1 MLKIILGPRPNT
13 NTRLRGP
20 LPLALPTRSTEVR
33 SWEVGDLQ
41 TRRARPE
48 RFTALLCAVVTFLP
62 PVGTKMFHLCRR
74 GRDRLSDMS
83 TRL

>member
-1 MLKIILGPRPNT
+1 MP
-13 NTRLRGP
+13 NTRLRGLRLRP
-20 LPLALPTRSTEVR
+20 PAWPLALPTRSTEVR